1 MLTIIQESV
10 LLQSSLIFICGLLFS
25 KVAKVLKLPS
35 VTGYLVGGLLLGP
48 YLLNVITYDTVEMLA
63 IFSDIA
69 LAFIAFSI
77 GSEFKLSY
85 FKQVGVMPIVIA
97 CLESLFAVLCVL
109 GVLLVC
115 GFDLKF
121 SLMLSSI
128 AAATAPAATIM
139 VIKQYKAKGKV
150 TKTLLSVVAIDDACA
165 LIIFG
170 FSLAI
175 TNSLT
180 SATGNMLLMLWNPIQ
195 ELLVSFLLGGVLG
208 FGLSYFIKYYKD
220 DLRVPL
226 ILAFVFVAL
235 GLSALFNASN
245 LMVCMVL
252 GAVFCNLSNESDKTM
267 SIIDGIT
274 PSLFMMFFV
283 LSGAE
288 LNIGV
293 LPTIGFVGIIY
304 VVCRVIGKYLGAYVG
319 AKITKADEAI
329 CKYLGPCLVPQ
340 AGVAIGLSLVAQNM
354 IPEFGETIRAVIL
367 CATLIYEL
375 FGPFI
380 TKKSLMMANEIVE

>member
-1 MLTIIQESV
+1 MLTMIQESV
-10 LLQSSLIFICGLLFS
+10 LFQCSLIFICGLVFS
-25 KVAKVLKLPS
+25 KIAKLMKLPA

-85 FKQVGVMPIVIA
+85 FKQVGAMPIVIA

-109 GVLLVC
+109 GVLLVF
-115 GFDLKF
+115 GFDFNF

-139 VIKQYKAKGKV
+139 VIKQYKAKGPV

-175 TNSLT
+175 TNALT
-180 SATGNMLLMLWNPIQ
+180 SATGNMLMMLWNPIQ
-195 ELLVSFLLGGVLG
+195 ELLLSFLLGGILG
-208 FGLSYFIKYYKD
+208 FGLAYTVRFYKD

-226 ILAFVFVAL
+226 ILAFIFVAL
-235 GLSALFNASN
+235 GLSSFVNASN

-252 GAVFCNLSNESDKTM
+252 GAVFCNLSNESDTTM
-267 SIIDGIT
+267 KVIDGIT

-293 LPTIGFVGIIY
+293 LPTIGVVGIIY

-319 AKITKADEAI
+319 AKLTKADEAI

-380 TKKSLMMANEIVE
+380 TKKSLVMAKEIVE